1 MFRALFRRSRFESD
15 MADELGFHVQAR
27 AEDLVRTGVPREEAN
42 RRARMEFGAV
52 ESYKEECRRARGLR
66 VFDELRGDLLYAFRM
81 LRKNPGFALVAV
93 LSLALGIGANTL
105 IFSVLNGLFLRPL
118 PIEEPDRVYFLQRD
132 GRFANQSFPDFR
144 DLRDRNRS
152 FTGIMAYR
160 IAPVSIEKGGAPVR
174 AWGYLAT
181 GNYFDVLG
189 VRPALGRF
197 FHAVDDVKP
206 GANPLVVLGYD
217 YWQTRFSG
225 DARALGSTIRINRLP
240 YTIIGVAPPG
250 FRGTELFYM
259 PDLWVPMMMQ
269 AQIEPGN
276 PWLENRDTY
285 DAWVCGRLRPGITTQ
300 EAQADLDLVAAQIAR
315 EFPRSHERYRLKL
328 TRPGLLGDVLR
339 GPVQAFTAGLLGL
352 AALVLMAACAN
363 LASTL
368 TARAADRRRE
378 VAVRAS
384 IGAGTG
390 RLVRQFLTET
400 LALAMAGGAAGC
412 ALAVILAKLLSGRH
426 GLIDFPSGVD
436 VTADWRVF
444 AFALTL
450 SAAAGMLFGLAPA
463 RYAMRVD
470 LNSALKGTDSG
481 RRLSRQV
488 AFRDLIV
495 GVQIAL
501 CVVLVAGCFLS
512 VRGLQHALRMPLGFE
527 PRGVSVISFELGLAG
542 YDRNAGNNFQRRA
555 LMAVQALPGVDS
567 AAYSNSLPLTLDQSH
582 TRLYPED
589 KPNPR
594 LSDGVGAA
602 YYQVSPGFFRTLG
615 IRLIAG
621 RDFDWHD
628 DAKSPRVA
636 ILNRTLAT
644 RLLGGVNVVG
654 RRFRYGE
661 LIQVAGVVEDAK
673 TETLTEDPEPC
684 VYWPMLQSYNA
695 TTTLVARSHAPETEM
710 VAAMRRAV
718 QRLDE
723 GLPLYQT
730 GSLEQL
736 IGFAYFPMQAAVSAL
751 SAFGLL
757 ALVLAATGIHGVV
770 AYAVA
775 RRTREIGIRV
785 AAGAR
790 PVDVLRLVVSR
801 MAILIA
807 AGGALGVVLTIAAG
821 RVLSNIVYLIS
832 PRDPVT
838 LASVCITMV
847 AVAAASCWM
856 PARRAVRIDPMA
868 ALRYE

>member
-1 MFRALFRRSRFESD
+1 
-15 MADELGFHVQAR
+15 
-27 AEDLVRTGVPREEAN
+27 
-42 RRARMEFGAV
+42 
-52 ESYKEECRRARGLR
+52 
-66 VFDELRGDLLYAFRM
+66 M
-81 LRKNPGFALVAV
+81 LRKSPGFTLVAV
-93 LSLALGIGANTL
+93 FSLALGIGANTL

-118 PIEEPDRVYFLQRD
+118 PINNPQRVYFLQRD
-132 GRFANQSFPDFR
+132 GRFATQSFPDYR
-144 DLRDRNRS
+144 DLRERNRS
-152 FTGIMAYR
+152 FTGVAAYR
-160 IAPVSIEKGGAPVR
+160 IAPVSIENAGAAIR

-189 VRPALGRF
+189 VRPALGRL
-197 FHAVDDVKP
+197 FHAADDVKA
-206 GANPLVVLGYD
+206 GANPAVVLSYD

-225 DARALGSTIRINRLP
+225 DVSVLGSMIRINRLP

-276 PWLENRDTY
+276 PWLEARDTY
-285 DAWVCGRLRPGITTQ
+285 NAWVCGRLRPGVTTQ
-300 EAQADLDLVAAQIAR
+300 QAQADLNLVAAQIAR
-315 EFPRSHERYRLKL
+315 EYPRSHEGYRLKL
-328 TRPGLLGDVLR
+328 ARPGLVGDMLR
-339 GPVQAFTAGLLGL
+339 GPVQAFTGGLLGL
-352 AALVLMAACAN
+352 AALVLLAACAN
-363 LASTL
+363 LASIL

-390 RLVRQFLTET
+390 RLVRQFLTEAIV
-400 LALAMAGGAAGC
+400 LSMAGGAAGC
-412 ALAVILAKLLSGRH
+412 ALAAMLAKLLSGRH
-426 GLIDFPSGVD
+426 GLMDFPSGVD

-444 AFALTL
+444 LFAFAV
-450 SAAAGMLFGLAPA
+450 SAVTGILFGLAPA
-463 RYAMRVD
+463 RYAMRID
-470 LNSALKGTDSG
+470 LNTALKGADSG
-481 RRLSRQV
+481 RRVGRRVS
-488 AFRDLIV
+488 FRDVIV
-495 GVQIAL
+495 GVQVAL
-501 CVVLVAGCFLS
+501 CVVLVSGCFLS
-512 VRGLQHALRMPLGFE
+512 VRSLQRALRMPLGFE
-527 PRGVSVISFELGLAG
+527 PRGVSVVSFELALAG
-542 YDRNAGNNFQRRA
+542 YNRKVGSDFQRRA
-555 LMAVQALPGVDS
+555 LTAVQALPGVDS
-567 AAYSNSLPLTLDQSH
+567 AAYSNSLPLTLDQSS
-582 TRLYPED
+582 TRVYPED

-594 LSDGVGAA
+594 LADGVGAA

-615 IRLIAG
+615 MRLIAG
-621 RDFDWHD
+621 REFDWHD
-628 DAKSPRVA
+628 DAKAPRVA
-636 ILNRTLAT
+636 IINQTLAK
-644 RLLGGVNVVG
+644 RLFGKVNAVG
-654 RRFRYGE
+654 RRFRSGE

-673 TETLTEDPEPC
+673 AQTLTEDPEPC
-684 VYWPMLQSYNA
+684 VYWPILQNYNS
-695 TTTLVARSHAPETEM
+695 TTTLVARSHAPEAEV
-710 VAAMRRAV
+710 VAALRRAV
-718 QRLDE
+718 QHIDE

-770 AYAVA
+770 AYAVT

-807 AGGALGVVLTIAAG
+807 AGGALGVVVTIAAG
-821 RVLSNIVYLIS
+821 RVLSNIIYLIS
-832 PRDPVT
+832 PRDPMT
-838 LASVCITMV
+838 LASVCITII